1 MAAGIAFIKKKIKI
15 LLLIFLS
22 IFLIIFYKDMFGQH
36 MKPIVSD
43 YFSWGAKSTSIS
55 IKRYFG
61 LEINNNIFKKLNTQL
76 QTFKANITKKQRSI
90 IGQNNLKMKKK
101 KAKYLY

>member
-1 MAAGIAFIKKKIKI
+1 MGINLKIKYKDHWSCQVLQI
-15 LLLIFLS
+15 QVI
-22 IFLIIFYKDMFGQH
+22 IIFKEVNLILFCLFNLKTRNQ
-36 MKPIVSD
+36 KLPRTFFLVLKI
-43 YFSWGAKSTSIS
+43 
-55 IKRYFG
+55 YFG

>member
-1 MAAGIAFIKKKIKI
+1 MVIILKIKYKDHWSCQVLQI
-15 LLLIFLS
+15 QVI
-22 IFLIIFYKDMFGQH
+22 IIFKEVNLILFCLFNLKTRNKELLRTFFH
-36 MKPIVSD
+36 VLKI
-43 YFSWGAKSTSIS
+43 
-55 IKRYFG
+55 YFG

>member
-1 MAAGIAFIKKKIKI
+1 MVIILKIKYKDHWSCQVSQI
-15 LLLIFLS
+15 QVI
-22 IFLIIFYKDMFGQH
+22 IIFKEVNLILFCLFNLKTRNKELPRTFFH
-36 MKPIVSD
+36 VLKI
-43 YFSWGAKSTSIS
+43 
-55 IKRYFG
+55 YFG